1 MAACHLLVR
10 QNLPLGA
17 IAKDI
22 LFYYLEYELRGILV
36 HVDE

>member
-1 MAACHLLVR
+1 MAAFHLLVR

-17 IAKDI
+17 IAEEI
-22 LFYYLEYELRGILV
+22 LFYHLEYELRGILV